1 MVIFGVLVN
10 LWWSSIL
17 WQDYRY
23 APLRDTVNTQS
34 QRLDKKDDEIKFLQ
48 RQLDT
53 TEKDLNRY
61 KNMALL
67 MPEKNTF
74 YTQMTN
80 EELRIRALNIVRQMR
95 EEVKAL
101 RQKEHEA
108 FLKYVQ
114 DLNYGQGLGKADTG
128 EKITE
133 ALRKHFDI
141 SKKLHSDFVTE
152 FNKKHVSEVVLI
164 YKEMKSRLPEGFQFK
179 ITGELDSWTP
189 SVDLPMTSLLFDTVA
204 NELERFAL
212 SLPH

>member
-95 EEVKAL
+95 EEVSL
-101 RQKEHEA
+101 
-108 FLKYVQ
+108 
-114 DLNYGQGLGKADTG
+114 
-128 EKITE
+128 
-133 ALRKHFDI
+133 
-141 SKKLHSDFVTE
+141 
-152 FNKKHVSEVVLI
+152 
-164 YKEMKSRLPEGFQFK
+164 FK
-179 ITGELDSWTP
+179 IW
-189 SVDLPMTSLLFDTVA
+189 A
-204 NELERFAL
+204 RFKLWARVGK
-212 SLPH
+212 S